1 MYVQAVKGKTLV
13 IGRAGEQ
20 NARTVVFDVSRLLAD
35 FPGAAFR
42 ILSQQAGDA
51 EERTVDSEYVTLDVE
66 TETLYWSIQ
75 AEETAKEGFGRCEM
89 VALEGE
95 AIAKSFIYTTMVGEA
110 LVEGMDPPEST
121 GGWISKDGDNG

>member
-1 MYVQAVKGKTLV
+1 MYVQAVKENTLV

-20 NARTVVFDVSRLLAD
+20 NARTVAFDVSRLLAD

-51 EERTVDSEYVTLDVE
+51 EERTVDSEYVTLDG
-66 TETLYWSIQ
+66 ETLYWSIQ

-95 AIAKSFIYTTMVGEA
+95 SIAKSFIYTTFVGEA

-121 GGWISKDGDNG
+121 GGWISKDGDNE